1 VSDSPSILPLGLP
14 EPVPQPDGLDAPY
27 WEGVRRHELL
37 VQRCNACRGWQW
49 GPEWICHHCLSFD
62 IGWDSVVGEARI
74 FSWER
79 VWHPVHPGLSGAV
92 PYTVLLVEFPESG
105 GIRMVGNLV
114 GDPEQDVP
122 IGATVL
128 PAFEDHDGAEPPFT
142 LVQWK
147 LA

>member
-1 VSDSPSILPLGLP
+1 MSDSPSILPLGLP

-79 VWHPVHPGLSGAV
+79 VW
-92 PYTVLLVEFPESG
+92 
-105 GIRMVGNLV
+105 
-114 GDPEQDVP
+114 
-122 IGATVL
+122 
-128 PAFEDHDGAEPPFT
+128 
-142 LVQWK
+142 
-147 LA
+147 